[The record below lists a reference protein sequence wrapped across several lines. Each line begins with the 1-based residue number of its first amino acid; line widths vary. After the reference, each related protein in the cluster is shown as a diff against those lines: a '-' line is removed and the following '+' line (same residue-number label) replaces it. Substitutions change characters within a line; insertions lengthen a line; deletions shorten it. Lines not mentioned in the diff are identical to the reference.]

1 MSEDETPASDQPET
15 GEPKMRTLRDDQIS
29 VATLK
34 RMAQGMFG
42 NIVKAVVDVDLGIMV
57 VDMEM
62 HADAEA
68 LLIDNGSRQR
78 ALWGINLHPESFGS
92 AEFVEF
98 DSMINM
104 RPRQGNNSKYV
115 EDAGERAKVL
125 AIVERLVK
133 Q

>member
-1 MSEDETPASDQPET
+1 MQ
-15 GEPKMRTLRDDQIS
+15 TLRDDQIS
-29 VATLK
+29 VAALE
-34 RMAQGMFG
+34 RMALGMFG
-42 NIVKAVVDVDLGIMV
+42 NLVKAVVDVDLGIMV

-68 LLIDNGSRQR
+68 FLIDNGSRQW
-78 ALWGINLHPESFGS
+78 ALWGINLHPGSFGS
-92 AEFVEF
+92 ADFVEF
-98 DSMINM
+98 DSMVNM

-125 AIVERLVK
+125 VIVERLVK